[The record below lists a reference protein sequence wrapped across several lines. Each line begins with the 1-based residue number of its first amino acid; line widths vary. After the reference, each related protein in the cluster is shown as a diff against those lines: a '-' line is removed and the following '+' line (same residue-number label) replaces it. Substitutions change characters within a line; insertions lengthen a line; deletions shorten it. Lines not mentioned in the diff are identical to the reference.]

1 MSFFTLQE
9 LTHSN
14 TATARGIE
22 NVPTDAQAERLL
34 YLISKVLD
42 PLRTRWGSPI
52 RVNNGFRSEAL
63 NRVIPGSA
71 RTSQHMCLG
80 PWAAADLTA
89 GSHEKNRLLYGYI
102 KQLVNKECVLSVDQC
117 ILEKGGAWVHLSART
132 DGKDRQ
138 QFLELP

>member
-34 YLISKVLD
+34 YLIKNVLD
-42 PLRTRWGSPI
+42 PLRARWGSPI
-52 RVNNGFRSEAL
+52 KVNNGFRSEAL
-63 NRVIPGSA
+63 NSVIPGSA
-71 RTSQHMCLG
+71 RNSQHMCLG
-80 PWAAADLTA
+80 PWAAADLTV
-89 GSHEKNRLLYGYI
+89 GSHEKNKQLYSLI
-102 KQLVNKECVLSVDQC
+102 KQMVKEGVLSVDQC
-117 ILEKGGAWVHLSART
+117 ILEKGGAWVHLSTRT
-132 DGKDRQ
+132 DCKNRA